1 MNNYIKKNRIH
12 LLLTKRDSFLKVG
25 LKFFKNFFIFLRRE
39 FSLPRYF
46 KLIKIKTMINRALF
60 FLFFLLL
67 PTQLGKHFFFPFSYI
82 NGVRVD
88 YLAPTAYLI
97 DIIVFLLVIFNFK
110 IVFKFF
116 QNKKVF
122 IGLFLLLINVLFSRL
137 PVISFYWLIKII
149 EFLTVFSLA
158 KKMLKTLKEKSILT
172 AFLLSG
178 LFELFLSIA
187 QFINQHSVQGIFYYF
202 GERLISLSMPGV
214 AKASLRG
221 IELLRPY
228 GTFSHPNSL
237 AGFFLVLYFFV
248 LTNKKFNRYLVLKYL
263 FLLVSSL
270 LIFLSFSKIAILTY
284 LFLSI
289 IYYLKSSIKIKCRL
303 CVLARLFITIVVSFI
318 FLQATT
324 DPATIGKRMELI
336 KNSITIIFC
345 YPIYGVGLRS
355 YLIEQAK
362 FSSKYYL
369 FFNQPVHN
377 IFLLYFSELGTVVG
391 GLIVF
396 LSLAKI
402 NQLIKISSYVF
413 FAIIL
418 TGLFDHYWLT
428 LQQNFLLMGSIMG
441 VILSQVSPV
450 D

>member
-1 MNNYIKKNRIH
+1 MKQWNK
-12 LLLTKRDSFLKVG
+12 LL
-25 LKFFKNFFIFLRRE
+25 IFL
-39 FSLPRYF
+39 
-46 KLIKIKTMINRALF
+46 
-60 FLFFLLL
+60 FLLFL
-67 PTQLGKHFFFPFSYI
+67 PTQLGKHFFLPFSYLS
-82 NGVRVD
+82 GVRVD
-88 YLAPTAYLI
+88 YLAPTVYLT
-97 DIIVFLLVIFNFK
+97 DIIVFLLAIVNFK

-116 QNKKVF
+116 QNKKIL

-137 PVISFYWLIKII
+137 PAISFYWLIKIA

-158 KKMLKTLKEKSILT
+158 KKMLKTLKDRSILT

-178 LFELFLSIA
+178 LFELFLTIA
-187 QFINQHSVQGIFYYF
+187 QLINKHSLQGIFYYF

-214 AKASLRG
+214 AKATIQG
-221 IELLRPY
+221 IEFLRPY

-248 LTNKKFNRYLVLKYL
+248 LTYKKFNRHLILKYL
-263 FLLVSSL
+263 FLLVSSF

-284 LFLSI
+284 LFLSVV
-289 IYYLKSSIKIKCRL
+289 YHLKSSIKLKCRL
-303 CVLARLFITIVVSFI
+303 CVLARLFIIVVVSLV

-324 DPATIGKRMELI
+324 DPLTINKRIELI
-336 KNSITIIFC
+336 KNSITVILH
-345 YPIYGVGLRS
+345 YPIQGVGLGS
-355 YLIEQAK
+355 YLVEQAN

-377 IFLLYFSELGTVVG
+377 IFLLYFSELGIVIG
-391 GLIVF
+391 GLIIF

-402 NQLIKISSYVF
+402 NRLIKISPYVF
-413 FAIIL
+413 FALFL

-428 LQQNFLLMGSIMG
+428 LQQNFLLMGLAMG
-441 VILSQVSPV
+441 VTLSQALSV